1 MSRQRALASLLRNTG
16 ITALR
21 LRHYPH
27 RLPVLAYH
35 RILDDDTDPAT
46 LPDPGLFSARLSDF
60 RRQLQWLTRYFD
72 CVTFQGLTRHA
83 ARQRPPLI
91 ITFDDGYEDN
101 YRLAWPAL
109 RDAGAAAVFFVTTD
123 FIDQHRPLW
132 FDRASHALRS
142 SGNTLPEDLLRR
154 LPPARP
160 DENLLQRCLLWL
172 KSLDQQQR
180 EQMLVRLERHG
191 NIASAPSGT
200 PMNWDQLREMAAS
213 GMEIGSH
220 SCSHAVLANE
230 TPAQI
235 RAELSQSKLRIES
248 ETGQPCQ
255 SIAYPVGGDTAI
267 SDEVVAEA
275 RHCGYAY
282 ACSYV
287 SGMNSLPPVIPWRLN
302 RLHVELDQSDA
313 ELSASIA
320 FPSLFG
326 YRRR

>member
-1 MSRQRALASLLRNTG
+1 MSRQRALASLLRRTG

-21 LRHYPH
+21 LRHYPR

-35 RILDDDTDPAT
+35 RILDDDTDPAA
-46 LPDPGLFSARLSDF
+46 LSDPGLFSIRLSDF

-72 CVTFQGLTRHA
+72 CITFQDLRRHPGH
-83 ARQRPPLI
+83 RPPLI

-109 RDAGAAAVFFVTTD
+109 CDAGAAAVFFVTTD
-123 FIDQHRPLW
+123 FIDHRTALW
-132 FDRASHALRS
+132 FDRASHALRA
-142 SGNTLPEDLLRR
+142 GGAKLPEDFLRR
-154 LPPARP
+154 LPAAQPG
-160 DENLLQRCLLWL
+160 ESLLQRCLLWL

-180 EQMLVRLERHG
+180 ESMLLLLEQHG
-191 NIASAPSGT
+191 HAGSGPADI
-200 PMNWDQLREMAAS
+200 PMTWDQLREMAAS

-230 TPAQI
+230 TAAQI
-235 RAELSQSKLRIES
+235 RAELSQSKQRIEH
-248 ETGQPCQ
+248 EIGQPCL
-255 SIAYPVGGDTAI
+255 SLAYPVGGDTAI
-267 SDEVVAEA
+267 SDEVVEEA
-275 RHCGYAY
+275 RQCGYAY

-287 SGMNSLPPVIPWRLN
+287 SGMNARPPAMPWRLN

-313 ELSASIA
+313 ELGASIA